1 VNDTSSSTEAAK
13 RAQATTGAG
22 NAPLSID
29 VISDVV
35 CPWCYLGKR
44 RLERAISLLPERQF
58 VVRWHPFRLDP
69 TIPPGGID
77 RVEYLAKKFG
87 SVEAI
92 APAHANLT
100 ALGEQEGIDFRFD
113 RITRSPNT
121 IDAHRL
127 VRWAS
132 FAELGEAMVE
142 RLFRAYFTDGVDVGD
157 RGELAGLGADVG
169 LRGEIADRL
178 GSSEDVAEVTTEVEE
193 AYRIGVSGVPC
204 FIIDRRYAVVGA
216 HPAET
221 LVDAIGRA
229 GTK

>member
-1 VNDTSSSTEAAK
+1 MNDRSSSAEAAK
-13 RAQATTGAG
+13 RQAASGTR

-44 RLERAISLLPERQF
+44 RLERAIGLLPERQF
-58 VVRWHPFRLDP
+58 AVRWHPFRLDP
-69 TIPPGGID
+69 TIPAGGID

-87 SVEAI
+87 SLEAI

-100 ALGEQEGIDFRFD
+100 ALGEQEGVDFRFD
-113 RITRSPNT
+113 RITRSPDT

-132 FAELGEAMVE
+132 IAGLGEAMVE
-142 RLFRAYFTDGVDVGD
+142 RLFRAYFTEGIDVGD
-157 RGELAGLGADVG
+157 RTVLAGLAANVG
-169 LRGEIADRL
+169 LAGSIADRL
-178 GSSEDVAEVTTEVEE
+178 ASTEDVAEVTTEIEE

-204 FIIDRRYAVVGA
+204 FIIDRRFAVVGA

-221 LVDAIGRA
+221 LVEAIGRA
-229 GTK
+229 RTR

>member
-1 VNDTSSSTEAAK
+1 MNDNSRATEAAK
-13 RAQATTGAG
+13 RPHATTGTR
-22 NAPLSID
+22 NAPFSID

-35 CPWCYLGKR
+35 CPWCYVGKR
-44 RLERAISLLPERQF
+44 RLERAIGLLPERQF
-58 VVRWHPFRLDP
+58 AVRWHPFRLDP

-87 SVEAI
+87 SAEAI

-132 FAELGEAMVE
+132 IAGLGEAMVE
-142 RLFRAYFTDGVDVGD
+142 RLFRAYFTEGTDVGD
-157 RGELAGLGADVG
+157 REALVGLAADVG
-169 LRGEIADRL
+169 LAGDIAGRL
-178 GSSEDVAEVTTEVEE
+178 VSGDDVAEVTEEVEE

-221 LVDAIGRA
+221 LVEAIGRA
-229 GTK
+229 RTK

>member
-1 VNDTSSSTEAAK
+1 MNDTSSSNEAAK
-13 RAQATTGAG
+13 RPQATSGTRS
-22 NAPLSID
+22 APLTID

-44 RLERAISLLPERQF
+44 RLERAISLLPGHQF
-58 VVRWHPFRLDP
+58 AVRWHPFRLDP
-69 TIPPGGID
+69 TIPPAGID
-77 RVEYLAKKFG
+77 RGDYLAKKFG

-100 ALGEQEGIDFRFD
+100 ALGEREGIDFRFD

-121 IDAHRL
+121 VDAHRL

-132 FAELGEAMVE
+132 LSGSGEAMVE
-142 RLFRAYFTDGVDVGD
+142 RLFRAYFTEGINVGD
-157 RGELAGLGADVG
+157 RKALAALAADVG
-169 LRGEIADRL
+169 LAGEIADRL
-178 GSSEDVAEVTTEVEE
+178 ASSDDVAEITTEVEE

-221 LVDAIGRA
+221 LVEAFGRA
-229 GTK
+229 GTR